1 MFACCN
7 KEELIQTRTSCLTLV
22 RVYYIYHVF
31 YTSYDVTWWAGPA
44 YLCMCLEATL
54 GVICASLPSLKVFF
68 KRYSGGSQAKDSYLM
83 TGSKTSRSRGFI
95 TSNVGTELQSAH
107 AFGHNAHDVETA
119 KHDFSGGSEEDEK
132 EYRSG
137 RVNPEIGNISVVREI
152 DVTSEH
158 LSGIVPA
165 AHYSRNTR
173 SSSGAPFK
181 SGRPTNFEPI
191 NDYRSREKEA
201 WLEENSPPG
210 TTRNSS
216 ERWSD
221 V

>member
-1 MFACCN
+1 
-7 KEELIQTRTSCLTLV
+7 
-22 RVYYIYHVF
+22 
-31 YTSYDVTWWAGPA
+31 
-44 YLCMCLEATL
+44 MCLEATL

-68 KRYSGGSQAKDSYLM
+68 KRYFGGSQAKDSYLM

-95 TSNVGTELQSAH
+95 TSNVSTELQSAH

-137 RVNPEIGNISVVREI
+137 RVNPEIGNISVVHEI

-165 AHYSRNTR
+165 THYSRNTR
-173 SSSGAPFK
+173 SSSRAPFK
-181 SGRPTNFEPI
+181 RGRPTNFEPI